1 MPAPTNHAT
10 NHATNHPTKH
20 SSKHRQVARWRFSD
34 SSSGGVEIPAS
45 DPTVTWLTQTHQ
57 AGVVVVRT
65 PGEHRGVRADAAVTD
80 VVGPLLLI
88 RTADCAPV
96 LLIGEADGQAMCV
109 GVAHAGWRGL
119 ISGILPA
126 AVGALRGL
134 GATTVRASLFAS
146 IGAQCYEFGE
156 AELDAASVVLG
167 DSVRAVTLH
176 GTPALDMV
184 AGVRASLASC
194 GVDELDTSRWACTA
208 CDPYR
213 YFSFRARGDSQR
225 MGLYAWLA
233 SESTENSL

>member
-1 MPAPTNHAT
+1 MPAETKHPANPPTNHPKT
-10 NHATNHPTKH
+10 
-20 SSKHRQVARWRFSD
+20 ARWRFAD
-34 SSSGGVEIPAS
+34 AGAGGVEIPVS
-45 DPTVTWLTQTHQ
+45 DPAVTWLTQTHQ

-65 PGEHRGVRADAAVTD
+65 PGEHRGALADAAVTNTI
-80 VVGPLLLI
+80 GPILLV

-96 LLIGEADGQAMCV
+96 LLTGEADGHAVCV

-126 AVGALRGL
+126 AVGALRGM

-156 AELDAASVVLG
+156 AELNAVAVVLG
-167 DSVRAVTLH
+167 NSVRAVTER

-194 GVDELDTSRWACTA
+194 GVVELDTSRWACTA
-208 CDPYR
+208 CDPDH
-213 YFSFRARGDSQR
+213 YFSFRARCDAQR

-233 SESTENSL
+233 SESNEDSL